1 MQLLNILHKMKTK
14 NNKKYKLIQSL
25 FALFLSLFIISLS
38 VKLTLLFKPLYYFD
52 IDYLNIEKLSGFTK
66 EEIIKNYNYV
76 INYLLIPKMQ
86 EFSLPSLPY
95 SEVGEIHFKEVK
107 NIFISFDIL
116 LIISLIIS
124 TFGLWTSVKLKDF
137 NILRKTSIT
146 LLVLPLGLMTAFLIN
161 FDVSFVIFHKI
172 FFPNGNWQFDPD
184 FDPIINILPQEFFF
198 HAAVLILILIV
209 LSSLI
214 LTLVHKK
221 ISSKKYSV
229 K

>member
-1 MQLLNILHKMKTK
+1 MKTR

-25 FALFLSLFIISLS
+25 FALFLSLFIISLA

-76 INYLLIPKMQ
+76 INYLLIPKIQ
-86 EFSLPSLPY
+86 QFNLPSIPY

-198 HAAVLILILIV
+198 HAAVLILILIA

-214 LTLVHKK
+214 LTLVYKK
-221 ISSKKYSV
+221 VSSKKYSV